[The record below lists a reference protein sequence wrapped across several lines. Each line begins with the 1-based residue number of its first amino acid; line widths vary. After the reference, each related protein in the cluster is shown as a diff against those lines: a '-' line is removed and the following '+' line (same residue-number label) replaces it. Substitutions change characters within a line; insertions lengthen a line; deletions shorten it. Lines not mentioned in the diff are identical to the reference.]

1 MGSLIQGHPAVIE
14 VDEPGL
20 QLKLASREPT
30 LFTTMQPSM
39 DSQEL
44 IWFIDW
50 NYIES
55 NIFQHPLHVR
65 LCSGHWTRQTKG
77 PCPCEIMLQRGRQIM
92 TK

>member
-1 MGSLIQGHPAVIE
+1 MESLIQGHPAVTE

-55 NIFQHPLHVR
+55 NIFSTPTTCQALFWALDKADERSLPL
-65 LCSGHWTRQTKG
+65 
-77 PCPCEIMLQRGRQIM
+77 
-92 TK
+92 